1 MNPRQEKEVEELYS
15 EDESS
20 GPIVELHLYR

>member
-20 GPIVELHLYR
+20 SPIVELHLYR

>member
-15 EDESS
+15 EDDSS